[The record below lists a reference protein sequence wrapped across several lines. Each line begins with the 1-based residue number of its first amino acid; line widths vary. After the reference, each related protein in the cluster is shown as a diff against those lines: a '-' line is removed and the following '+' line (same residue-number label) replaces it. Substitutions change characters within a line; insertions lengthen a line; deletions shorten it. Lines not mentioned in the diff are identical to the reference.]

1 MEIHNVWMRVI
12 NKHIF
17 DLNFGQSIVI
27 FAYINLYLT
36 LFRSIYL
43 SLTYL
48 GQSYLGQS
56 YLGQSYSQQ
65 ENAIN
70 VLYQI
75 WIRQNRY

>member
-56 YLGQSYSQQ
+56 YSQQ